1 MNNVYSNT
9 CHNVR
14 DFSKTCKDDNPC
26 PAGTEC
32 CQEIHENGS
41 TGPITCCAMGSCN
54 SKLGHCSNPRTGQ
67 MCPNSKREN
76 YGNEKGNERGN
87 KKGDE
92 KGTAPKSCYKW
103 QYISYILFSIVIM
116 LIILVLRDTRRK

>member
-76 YGNEKGNERGN
+76 YGNEKGN